1 MHIDE
6 DLGHGHG
13 HGHGHSHAN
22 DHDEASFDAEA
33 EALIWAIDNVELL
46 TVGVDVGSATSHVMF
61 AKVLLRR
68 QAQALSSRF
77 KVVKREIL
85 YYSPVFVTPYLSG
98 TRIDVNALRV
108 FLDESYRA
116 AGLLPEAVDAGAV
129 ILTGVALERENSRTI
144 AELFAEQG
152 GKFVCAAA
160 GHNLEAR
167 LAANGSGAVAMS
179 AKLGQEILVID
190 IGGGTTK
197 FALARGGELIATLV
211 VPGGG
216 RLLAWDT
223 EHRLERI
230 EESLRPLAE
239 SLGIELTLGERV
251 TPEHVTALTQAM
263 AARIAD
269 AARGIAKPA
278 EVLSG
283 ALPSDASPQ
292 RLLISGGV
300 AEYLRHPDGTD
311 LGHRD
316 LGQSLAHALRTELDA
331 LDIPIE
337 VAVDP
342 IHATVIGASQFSVQ
356 LSGNTVH
363 VSDERLLPLH
373 NIPVVTVRHPGPS
386 VDATALRDQIDTSLA
401 QLDLLEST
409 TPVAIALDWRG
420 EPYYANLRGIADA
433 VHAAHR
439 DSPRRDQILV
449 LCLNI
454 DVAASVGAIL
464 DEERK
469 LETGAVVIDG
479 VELADLDFLDVGK
492 RIRPANTIPI
502 VIKSL
507 LFPEPPSHT
516 LVD

>member
-1 MHIDE
+1 MHID
-6 DLGHGHG
+6 DGHGHG
-13 HGHGHSHAN
+13 HGGGHDHEHGH
-22 DHDEASFDAEA
+22 DHDADSLDPAA
-33 EALIWAIDNVELL
+33 EALIWGIDNVELV

-77 KVVKREIL
+77 IVIKREVV

-98 TRIDVNALRV
+98 TRIDVDSLRV
-108 FLDESYRA
+108 FLDECYRA
-116 AGLLPEAVDAGAV
+116 AGLPPEEVDAGAV
-129 ILTGVALERENSRTI
+129 ILTGVALERQNSRTI

-179 AKLGQEILVID
+179 EHLGQEILMID
-190 IGGGTTK
+190 VGGGTTK
-197 FALARGGELIATLV
+197 LALAREGALVATLV

-216 RLLAWDT
+216 RLLAWDFDQ
-223 EHRLERI
+223 RLERI
-230 EESLRPLAE
+230 EDSVRPLAD
-239 SLGIELTLGERV
+239 SLGIELTLGERIA
-251 TPEHVTALTQAM
+251 PEHLTALTQAM
-263 AARIAD
+263 ARRIAD
-269 AARGIAKPA
+269 AARGITNPA
-278 EVLSG
+278 DVLSG
-283 ALPSDASPQ
+283 ALPADANPQ

-300 AEYLRHPDGTD
+300 GEYLRHPDGTD
-311 LGHRD
+311 LCHRD
-316 LGQSLAHALRTELDA
+316 LGQGLAHALRTELGA
-331 LDIPIE
+331 LDIPID
-337 VAVDP
+337 VAADP

-373 NIPVVTVRHPGPS
+373 NIPVVGVPHSGAS
-386 VDATALRDQIDTSLA
+386 VDAAALRQQIDASLA

-409 TPVAIALDWRG
+409 TPVAIALDWQG
-420 EPYYANLRGIADA
+420 EPYYANLRGIADG

-439 DSPRRDQILV
+439 DSPRRDQTLV
-449 LCLNI
+449 VSLKS

-464 DEERK
+464 GEE
-469 LETGAVVIDG
+469 LGLDTGVIVVDG
-479 VELADLDFLDVGK
+479 VELADLDFLDVGQ

-507 LFPEPPSHT
+507 LFPEPSAHT
-516 LVD
+516 PVG